1 MAVCPTRRY
10 RRTMAIEP
18 VASAQIHVLCSTDS
32 ATYDLRYYGTEEFLV
47 PQWWIGISDAA
58 GELIVTAVSPGSGR
72 SPEAVRAWLYRTV
85 EPAIAERL
93 IAKVIELL
101 ERSSGHALAGVVR

>member
-1 MAVCPTRRY
+1 
-10 RRTMAIEP
+10 MAIEP

-47 PQWWIGISDAA
+47 PQWWIGISDAT

-85 EPAIAERL
+85 ERAIAERL
-93 IAKVIELL
+93 IGKLVVLVGRTTGQAM
-101 ERSSGHALAGVVR
+101 AGIVR